1 MSRHAEFANRIAD
14 AVVKRLIAKKLLDL
28 KSDGSAR
35 AAIQRLLV
43 ENFEAEAL
51 LETEARK
58 ILQEHVKEIRDAPVD
73 YGRLLAMVKGKLARE
88 RGVVL

>member
-1 MSRHAEFANRIAD
+1 MSRHTEVANRIAD
-14 AVVKRLIAKKLLDL
+14 AVVKRLVAKKLLEA

-43 ENFEAEAL
+43 ENFEAEER
-51 LETEARK
+51 LETEAK
-58 ILQEHVKEIRDAPVD
+58 QILQEHVKEIRDATVD